1 VGTPGTVAGVA
12 EAEAAEATPV
22 PAGLVASTSNSYAV
36 PLVSPVAVHVVVVQV
51 SGEVVAA

>member
-1 VGTPGTVAGVA
+1 MA

-22 PAGLVASTSNSYAV
+22 PAGVVASTSNSYAV